1 MMPSDIG
8 CDRPSGKRAGV
19 EGGSVNFFITRPVF
33 AAAIALMMV
42 LAGGICMRLLPVS
55 QFPPMAPPQVQ
66 VASTYVG
73 ASGDVV
79 SRAVTEPLEEQLN
92 GVEGMI
98 YMSSS
103 STNAGQSLITVT
115 FETDYDQS
123 IAEVDVQN
131 RADRAKPQLPSEV
144 TQYGVTVEKV
154 SQNLILVVNLISPN
168 DTYDGGFLGNYA
180 HIHVVDALARIPGI
194 ATIINFGLRKYAIR
208 VWLDPRKLTNLGLT
222 PSDVVNAI
230 KEQNQQVAAGSLGG
244 APAPADQ
251 TFHYQLDALG
261 RLSQVS
267 QFEDIVLRASTDGS
281 IVRIKDVARVELG
294 AESYDSSFHLSG
306 KPAAALGIFQLPDA
320 NGFTIANEVRAEL
333 EKLSE
338 YFPDDVIYEVPY
350 DTTRFV
356 EASIHEVIQAL
367 FLAMALVFLVVYV
380 FLQDLRGTLIPGVAI
395 PVSLIGTFAFM
406 AALGFSINIL
416 SLLGLVLAVGLVVDD
431 AIVVVENVQRRV
443 QEGAQDLQQAT
454 KDAMAEVRGPIIAT
468 TLALLAVFVPVA
480 FIPGLVG
487 KLYNQFALTIAIAV
501 GLSGINSMTMSPA
514 LCALL
519 LRPTQDDNKN
529 AFFRG
534 FDRLF
539 NATTNAYVNGV
550 QVLARFWY
558 IVLVVFVG
566 LCLLAVLL
574 IRDVPKG
581 FVPAE
586 DQGYVI
592 VGTFLPHGATIARTE
607 AVMAQA
613 TDILLDTPGVAT
625 VEAVAGYNFL
635 DGINQVESGAA
646 WVILEP
652 WDARRA
658 AALHVDAIVDDLQK
672 RLDTITEA
680 RTIVLNA
687 PPIPGLA
694 LAAGLNIEIQ
704 DRNARGTA
712 ALALVAQHYI
722 EQLNARPELARAFT
736 TFSNDTPMRY
746 LDIDR
751 TKAKAL
757 GVSLTDLFDALQI
770 NLGSLYVNDF
780 NKFGRTYRVYV
791 QAGQEARSTPEDLGN
806 LKVRNN
812 QGDMIDLDVLVKVE
826 PELGAYNVTHYNL
839 YESVSINGIPSP
851 AYSTGQAIRA
861 MEEVAHTALPEGY
874 ATEWT
879 GTVFQQIKAG
889 NLAPIIFALSV
900 MFVFLVLA
908 AQYESWSLPFM
919 VLMAVPL
926 GILGAVGALLLRGL
940 SLDVYGQIGLV
951 MLIGLTAKN
960 AILIVAFA
968 KEHRDRGAGI
978 LEAATTAAR
987 LRLRPILMTAFAFI
1001 FGVLPLV
1008 VATGAGA
1015 NSRHSMGTTVMGGM
1029 LVSTVLIIMVPIF
1042 YFMLEHLR
1050 ERVMVNH
1057 RSGK

>member
-1 MMPSDIG
+1 M
-8 CDRPSGKRAGV
+8 
-19 EGGSVNFFITRPVF
+19 NFFINRPIF

-42 LAGGICMRLLPVS
+42 LAGGICMVLLPVS

-66 VASTYVG
+66 VTSTYIG
-73 ASGDVV
+73 ASGAVV
-79 SRAVTEPLEEQLN
+79 SGAVTEPIEEQIN

-98 YMSSS
+98 YMSSN

-115 FETDYDQS
+115 FETGYDQS

-131 RADRAKPQLPSEV
+131 RADRAKPQLPTDV
-144 TQYGVTVEKV
+144 AQYGVTVDKV
-154 SQNLILVVNLISPN
+154 SQNLMLVVNLTSP
-168 DTYDGGFLGNYA
+168 DGTYDGQFLGNYA
-180 HIHVVDALARIPGI
+180 DIHVVDALARIPGI
-194 ATIINFGLRKYAIR
+194 ASIINFGLRKYAIR

-251 TFHYQLDALG
+251 AFTYQLDALG
-261 RLSQVS
+261 RLDQVS

-281 IVRIKDVARVELG
+281 IVRVSDVARVELG
-294 AESYDSSFHLSG
+294 SESYNSSFRLSG

-320 NGFTIANEVRAEL
+320 NGFTIANAVREEL
-333 EKLSE
+333 ATLSGF
-338 YFPDDVIYEVPY
+338 FPADVSYEIPY

-356 EASIHEVIQAL
+356 RASIKEVLQAL

-380 FLQDLRGTLIPGVAI
+380 FLQDLRGTLIPGAAI

-406 AALGFSINIL
+406 AAFGFSINIL

-431 AIVVVENVQRRV
+431 AIVVVENVQRRI
-443 QEGAQDLQQAT
+443 QEGAVDLHQAT
-454 KDAMAEVRGPIIAT
+454 RDAMAEVRGPIVAT

-514 LCALL
+514 FCALL
-519 LRPTQDDNKN
+519 LRPARTGPKN

-534 FDRLF
+534 FDWLF
-539 NATTNAYVNGV
+539 GKTTDAYVTGV
-550 QVLARFWY
+550 HVLARLWY
-558 IVLVVFVG
+558 VVLIVFIGVCMLV
-566 LCLLAVLL
+566 VLL
-574 IRDVPKG
+574 IKDVPKG

-592 VGTFLPHGATIARTE
+592 VGVFMPRGAAIGRTE
-607 AVMAQA
+607 AVMADVTRIALA
-613 TDILLDTPGVAT
+613 TKGVAT
-625 VEAVAGYNFL
+625 VEAVSGYNFL
-635 DGINQVESGAA
+635 DGINQVGSGAA

-652 WDARRA
+652 WDERGSA
-658 AALHVDAIVDDLQK
+658 DLQVDGIIK
-672 RLDTITEA
+672 KLQERLDVIPAA
-680 RTIVLNA
+680 RVIVLNA

-694 LAAGLNIEIQ
+694 LAAGLNLEIQ
-704 DRNARGTA
+704 DRDAHGTRD
-712 ALALVAQHYI
+712 LALVAENYLK
-722 EQLNARPELARAFT
+722 QLNERPELARAFS
-736 TFSNDTPMRY
+736 TFSDDTPMRF

-757 GVSLTDLFDALQI
+757 GVSLTDLFDTLQI

-791 QAGQEARSTPEDLGN
+791 QADEDSRTTPEDISN
-806 LKVRNN
+806 LRVRND
-812 QGDMIDLDVLVKVE
+812 QGQMIDLGVLVTVKPQV
-826 PELGAYNVTHYNL
+826 GAYNVTHYNL
-839 YESVSINGIPSP
+839 YGSVSINGIPSP
-851 AYSTGQAIRA
+851 EFSTGQAVRA
-861 MEEVAHTALPEGY
+861 MEEVARTLPEGFSH
-874 ATEWT
+874 EWT
-879 GTVFQQIKAG
+879 GTVFQQLKAG
-889 NLAPIIFALSV
+889 DLAPSIFVLSV
-900 MFVFLVLA
+900 IFVFLVLA

-926 GILGAVGALLLRGL
+926 GILGALTALLLRGL
-940 SLDVYGQIGLV
+940 NLDVYGQIGLV

-968 KEHRDRGAGI
+968 KEHRDKGATV

-1008 VATGAGA
+1008 LATGAGA

-1029 LVSTVLIIMVPIF
+1029 LVSTVLIIMVPVF
-1042 YFMLEHLR
+1042 YYMIESLR
-1050 ERVMVNH
+1050 ERTM
-1057 RSGK
+1057 RRRGRDG

>member
-8 CDRPSGKRAGV
+8 CDRPSDKRAGV

-144 TQYGVTVEKV
+144 TKYGVTVEKV